1 MREPVYIYDGNIDKL
16 QLAVEKLNKR
26 AAKLCVPA
34 IQLHISPRETCFTCV
49 GAKGPTVSTDPK
61 AWGEDA
67 KPVGHE
73 RAEVILRG
81 EPPKL
86 AGWTFAAVVDHLSN
100 GCITRYPFAGGDID
114 LTPYRGVEATCDH
127 CSTARKRHETFIVV
141 HDTGTEKR
149 VGRKCLAAFLGHSNP
164 ASLIGHINLWGR
176 AFALVEGAEEAG
188 FGTGVTMLEIHEFLG
203 YVACQMREHGWCSRG
218 KAYEEGHHGATAD
231 LAQSAYWSSDPK
243 GHGQPQTEDLTRGKK
258 ALAWARALTD
268 SEVESNDY
276 LYNLRAVC
284 TDDYIRPKR
293 GGLAGS
299 VIVAAER
306 AFEKAAEKAAEATKS
321 NLHIGAT
328 GERLTQDLTLV
339 STREISGF
347 YGVSVLH
354 KFEYAAGNL
363 FVWFASNPQIIPDPE
378 PLSANNKRAINVGE
392 THTLAGTVKGHDD
405 YKGRMQTKLTRVSVP
420 KPKKAKKA
428 KKPAKPMYALDPE
441 DSEDDPKRTSI
452 SDTQLKLPVTV
463 DEKTSKAKGVQS

>member
-149 VGRKCLAAFLGHSNP
+149 VGRNCLADFLGHSNP

-321 NLHIGAT
+321 NLHVGAT
-328 GERLTQDLTLV
+328 GERLTQDLKLV
-339 STREISGF
+339 STREIAGF
-347 YGVSVLH
+347 YGVSTLH
-354 KFEYAAGNL
+354 RFEDAAGNL
-363 FVWFASNPQIIPDPE
+363 LSTSDCAQSFVAGEMKVILFKVTQNGSPPQFALDARLKARGPNGRVQ
-378 PLSANNKRAINVGE
+378 
-392 THTLAGTVKGHDD
+392 TLN
-405 YKGRMQTKLTRVSVP
+405 LSVP
-420 KPKKAKKA
+420 SVVH
-428 KKPAKPMYALDPE
+428 E
-441 DSEDDPKRTSI
+441 
-452 SDTQLKLPVTV
+452 
-463 DEKTSKAKGVQS
+463 KAKGKPFHGGPEGKPFQSSSIPLPLVVTALAIITALAIVRQSGKK